1 MLYQDALHEKSER
14 VQGLR
19 IRTRMVILLD
29 LSVLFLETVKGKLRL
44 PSQMDITAPC
54 YFLCVYTC
62 KLSKGSRSHL
72 FVMSNEL
79 LLMQY
84 IVL

>member
-1 MLYQDALHEKSER
+1 MD
-14 VQGLR
+14 GN
-19 IRTRMVILLD
+19 TFG
-29 LSVLFLETVKGKLRL
+29 LSVVFLETVKGKSRP
-44 PSQMDITAPC
+44 PSQMNLTAPSC
-54 YFLCVYTC
+54 FHMYIHY